1 MDKPKKIV
9 INDKVGWCIMK
20 IEIKKIQK
28 HQVAFILEKGSY
40 EKIPKTLDEIVGWL
54 MTKNVEIQ
62 MPIYGLYYNNPIDVS
77 ENQLQWEMGAAFV
90 GDLEEEGRIKIKT
103 VPDHLVVSTIF
114 KGPFN
119 EASSVYGALLE
130 FAASNGYKIAGP
142 VLESYLNN
150 PDEVPESELL
160 TEVQFP
166 VVIK

>member
-1 MDKPKKIV
+1 MTYKLKKIV

-77 ENQLQWEMGAAFV
+77 ENQLQWEMGASFV

-114 KGPFN
+114 KAHLMRP
-119 EASSVYGALLE
+119 
-130 FAASNGYKIAGP
+130 
-142 VLESYLNN
+142 
-150 PDEVPESELL
+150 
-160 TEVQFP
+160 VQFMELYWNLPP
-166 VVIK
+166 VMVIKLQGQFLKVI